1 MDDTTLLII
10 KLLGPILFVAG
21 LGFVVNV
28 KYFYD
33 GLKNVDDESPVF
45 ILFMGMMTLLLGML
59 IIAKHNLWSSVN
71 EIIVSVFGVLA
82 VVKGVLLLLAPK
94 QLLKFGVSLY
104 SKGLLTVAGVVML
117 GLGGY
122 LSWVGYF
129 V

>member
-10 KLLGPILFVAG
+10 KLIGPIFFVAG

-33 GLKNVDDESPVF
+33 GLKNLDNESPVF
-45 ILFMGMMTLLLGML
+45 IMFAGMATLLVGML

-71 EIIVSVFGVLA
+71 EVIVSVLGVLS

-94 QLLKFGVSLY
+94 QLIKFGVSLY
-104 SKGLLTVAGVVML
+104 SKGLLTFAGVVML